1 MATLAERAGTVRG
14 SAIVDLFIASRP
26 NPDKYRAELVEA
38 LRLPRTQCSF
48 ASLAREL
55 RVDGAP
61 TALTNDVLRA
71 WWPKQPECE
80 DHR

>member
-1 MATLAERAGTVRG
+1 MATLAERAGAVKG

-26 NPDKYRAELVEA
+26 DPDQYRSELVEA
-38 LRLPRTQCSF
+38 LRLPRAQCSF

-61 TALTNDVLRA
+61 TTLTNEVLRV
-71 WWPKQPECE
+71 WWPKQPEYQE
-80 DHR
+80 TM